1 MEVKTLRN
9 TLAKG
14 EVEALVNTLGLRV
27 TTMKVNTLAD
37 TLFKV
42 EAEAV
47 VYLLTNRVAKV

>member
-1 MEVKTLRN
+1 
-9 TLAKG
+9 
-14 EVEALVNTLGLRV
+14 
-27 TTMKVNTLAD
+27 MKVNILAD